1 MTFSCFCSQKK
12 HLQSDLSQF
21 PFPLRTHLGSLALTR
36 LEYQT
41 RHGCK
46 RTKKSDVLK
55 VLEENTWI
63 IIESFTILHSSQ
75 NVEILQ
81 EQSLCLVATCPW
93 CSANHQDTLMIQVSI
108 DSKYTHT
115 EHAKTGETTC
125 TFQIQHT
132 LETTN
137 HTSKHFSFHRNIAIL
152 SPHKFNFK
160 MASVSFIPKRKHGCM
175 VGQHHRT
182 TTLHHSTPCPLLWD
196 HVGSP
201 VIAPHLVS

>member
-1 MTFSCFCSQKK
+1 MTFSCFLPAKTK

-81 EQSLCLVATCPW
+81 ENSLCLVATCPDVQQITRILCW
-93 CSANHQDTLMIQVSI
+93 LKFQLRVNTRTKNMRRQVKPTAHS
-108 DSKYTHT
+108 
-115 EHAKTGETTC
+115 
-125 TFQIQHT
+125 
-132 LETTN
+132 
-137 HTSKHFSFHRNIAIL
+137 
-152 SPHKFNFK
+152 KFNTHLK
-160 MASVSFIPKRKHGCM
+160 QQITQAN
-175 VGQHHRT
+175 T
-182 TTLHHSTPCPLLWD
+182 
-196 HVGSP
+196 SP
-201 VIAPHLVS
+201 FTET